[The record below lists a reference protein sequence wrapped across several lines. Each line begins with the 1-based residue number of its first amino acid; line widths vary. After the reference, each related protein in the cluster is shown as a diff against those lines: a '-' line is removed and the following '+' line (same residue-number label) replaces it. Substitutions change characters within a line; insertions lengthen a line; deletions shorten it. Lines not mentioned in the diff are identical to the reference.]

1 MKRQHG
7 AALMIMLLILGVMG
21 AFMAIRTLN
30 GLQSARDQ
38 ITAQALAQAKDALIG
53 YAVTYR
59 DTHPNQVF
67 GYLPCPDTDNNGF
80 EPNCGSKDVT
90 FIGRLPWKTLGLPPL
105 RDSAGECLWYAV
117 SGRAKNN
124 PNTDAMNWDTL
135 GQLAITEAVT
145 GTTLAAADTHDT
157 PWAVVLAPRGVMG
170 AQTRAGAAGSECGGN
185 NTVAD
190 YLDGTDPLYAGVI
203 PNANSTTTLTVSNAE
218 SVRVGSNNDQAL
230 WITSREIFDRIK
242 KRSDFKTDVYDMMA
256 DLVTYLNGLPVASLP
271 ATSVGNKG
279 IDAMIASYVAVHPIS
294 SSPLKNVNV
303 RANWQDNLLYAKLPT
318 PTSITIDGVNSPSP
332 CSAVLIFGGE
342 RTAGQTRLTA
352 ANKAAAGNYLEAPN
366 AALFPASGAYT
377 GTANFSRTAASAD
390 IIRCITGLSAGA
402 TQTSFAS
409 DMGTFVKVGGA
420 SSVTLNTTDKTV
432 ALANTAGVGGGCL
445 WSPTSIALAGKVV
458 RVYYDFQFAFADS
471 FARTGTGVDRGNG
484 FSLSLVSGDFA
495 SPPTTCGTQ
504 ARMGVLG
511 AADVWGGNSIV
522 IETDVYKDAA
532 RADPAENHTAIM
544 LNGNIDHTGPGDTLS
559 TACDG
564 SATGCRHSP
573 ANKFEESP
581 LQTHHQRTDI
591 HTGCNA
597 TCTTCNPATH
607 VAPTT
612 YARIATW
619 VNCTACSDVSIDID
633 RNATPPTIQRCVA
646 LDPALNTPFFGF
658 TSGFRSGAN
667 QQGVTLKNFVLRS
680 E

>member
-59 DTHPNQVF
+59 DTHPDGLNNLDKPW
-67 GYLPCPDTDNNGF
+67 GYLPCPDTDNDGVA

-170 AQTRAGAAGSECGGN
+170 AQTRAGAAGSECGGS

-203 PNANSTTTLTVSNAE
+203 PSANSTTTLTVSNAE

-242 KRSDFKTDVYDMMA
+242 KRSDFKIDIDTLLDNVKNE
-256 DLVTYLNGLPVASLP
+256 LNGLPIASLP
-271 ATSVGNKG
+271 AG
-279 IDAMIASYVAVHPIS
+279 
-294 SSPLKNVNV
+294 
-303 RANWQDNLLYAKLPT
+303 LPT
-318 PTSITIDGVNSPSP
+318 VLAHVSCPVSDSAQDQKETYARCNWRSNLRLAAPSP
-332 CSAVLIFGGE
+332 PTGLTANGLPCNAVLFFSGA
-342 RTAGQTRLTA
+342 RLASQSRATATEQSVIA
-352 ANKAAAGNYLEAPN
+352 NYLEAPN

-377 GTANFSRTAASAD
+377 GTPNFSRTAASAD

-532 RADPAENHTAIM
+532 RADPAGNHTAIM
-544 LNGNIDHTGPGDTLS
+544 LDGFLDHAPLAASATINAACNGT
-559 TACDG
+559 
-564 SATGCRHSP
+564 ATGCSP
-573 ANKFEESP
+573 TPADTFEESP

-607 VAPTT
+607 VAATT

-619 VNCTACSDVSIDID
+619 VDCTACSDVSIDID
-633 RNATPPTIQRCVA
+633 RSATPPTIQRCVA

-658 TSGFRSGAN
+658 TSGFRSGVN